1 MLRYLTTWWQDTRNC
16 LASHASHKILKEGY
30 RSSSLTPG
38 QSILSLSQSAWG
50 PIMLHRGNQRR
61 CKRSWLRSQATSN
74 IARCVHTGI
83 SLVGHNLSPQNH
95 HNPRYS
101 TKEVSSAMTAPTSV
115 DDMMRRFQRLKKVE
129 QAKYRC
135 NAYGDDSL
143 VCPSTCLPDLKAAL
157 LL

>member
-1 MLRYLTTWWQDTRNC
+1 MPRT
-16 LASHASHKILKEGY
+16 
-30 RSSSLTPG
+30 RSSKKDTDLHLLLQDN
-38 QSILSLSQSAWG
+38 QSCLFHKVHAWG
-50 PIMLHRGNQRR
+50 PIMLHRGNQRL
-61 CKRSWLRSQATSN
+61 CKRSWLLSQATSN
-74 IARCVHTGI
+74 TARCVHTGI